1 MKIKN
6 VMIASAG
13 FLVLVGLA
21 GASFYFYTR
30 YQHAQNLLKNPSAAV
45 QEEIKALTDQV
56 GKHMLLPAEELPTV
70 ATVSDKTKLSDQAF
84 FARSEV
90 GDKVLIYSQ
99 AARAILY
106 RPAIN
111 KIIEVVSLS
120 SPTVAGSSTPS
131 AQMLLAARLA
141 IYNSTDTVGLA
152 SVAQQK
158 VNWDMPS
165 TLTVTSKQNSIGS
178 FAKSIVVVLVP
189 EAKLL
194 GTQLGELFGAEV
206 RMEMPKDE
214 IKPDTDLLLIVGQDF
229 VQQ

>member
-1 MKIKN
+1 M
-6 VMIASAG
+6 
-13 FLVLVGLA
+13 LVGLA
-21 GASFYFYTR
+21 GASFYFYSR
-30 YQHAQNLLKNPSAAV
+30 YQHAQTLLKNPSAAAL
-45 QEEIKALTDQV
+45 EEIKTITDKV
-56 GKHMLLPAEELPTV
+56 GRHMLLPADEIPTI
-70 ATVSDKTKLSDQAF
+70 ATVTDKTNLTSQPF
-84 FARSEV
+84 FARSEI
-90 GDKVLIYSQ
+90 GDRLLVYRQ
-99 AARAILY
+99 AAKAIIY
-106 RPAIN
+106 RPGIDRV
-111 KIIEVVSLS
+111 IEVGPLNIG
-120 SPTVAGSSTPS
+120 PNVAGASTPS
-131 AQMLLAARLA
+131 AQMLPAARLA
-141 IYNSTDTVGLA
+141 IYNSTNTVGLA

-158 VNWDMPS
+158 VNRDMPS